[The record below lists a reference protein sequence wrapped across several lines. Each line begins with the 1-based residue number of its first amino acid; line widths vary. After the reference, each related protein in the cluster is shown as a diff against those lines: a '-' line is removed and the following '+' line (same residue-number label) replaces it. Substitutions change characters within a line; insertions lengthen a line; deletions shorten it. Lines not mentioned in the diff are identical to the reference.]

1 MSAMDVDDEVTAANS
16 GHPANLLQISFQEV
30 TVEAQMASLYGED
43 VPIAE
48 LFRQEGSMLASG
60 HVDARASGPYFCP
73 VPGCSRSAARDTSGF
88 ASTSTLRAHVDL
100 HMSGGSFPS
109 DRLRNGLFPK
119 ALPLVDVVV

>member
-1 MSAMDVDDEVTAANS
+1 
-16 GHPANLLQISFQEV
+16 
-30 TVEAQMASLYGED
+30 MASLYGED

-109 DRLRNGLFPK
+109 DRLRNGLLPK
-119 ALPLVDVVV
+119 ALPLVDVMV